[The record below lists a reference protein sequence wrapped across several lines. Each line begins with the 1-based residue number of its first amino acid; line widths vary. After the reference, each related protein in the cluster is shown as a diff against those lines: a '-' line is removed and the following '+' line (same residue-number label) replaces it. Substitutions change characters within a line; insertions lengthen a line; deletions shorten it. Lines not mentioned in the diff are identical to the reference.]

1 MIFELNIQDFILIQ
15 NAAIEFD
22 EGLNI
27 LTGETGA
34 GKSMV
39 LGALNMVLGAQANK
53 DSIRIGAEKAV
64 IRASFQADAALNLLL
79 DEMALPVDD
88 SLLVISREINAK
100 GKSLSR
106 INGQIVTLN
115 QLKSVTDQLLSIHGQ
130 NEHQNLLERE
140 QQMLLLDAFGGSD
153 VLQTKQ
159 RVTLHYV
166 QLSKLKSELEQ
177 LLEKRDARSKQMD
190 FLDFQIQEIEQ
201 VKLKLDEDKLLEK
214 SFEYLSNLSYIKE
227 TLDMASNW
235 MKGDYGEGALGALSK
250 INGQFRKV
258 EGFNVQLD
266 QLSGRM
272 KELFFNMEDLS
283 GELAHTLDNMEMDSE
298 KFAQIEQ
305 RLDEINHLKSKYGK
319 SIEQILAY
327 LDEIRAERATYEVID
342 EHIQQLKKELE
353 IANKAYQQDALI
365 LTKLRKEA
373 GVKFEKALESEL
385 KDLNMKT
392 TTFKIK
398 IDDSNTP
405 QAHGMDLVEFLIS
418 TNVGQPFRPLK
429 KVVSGGELSRIM
441 LGIKVVLGKL
451 DDVPTLVFDEVDAG
465 ISGITANIVGEK
477 LAKLAKSCQILCIT
491 HLPQI
496 AVYADHHFL
505 IDKTNDTQS
514 TETTLRKISGK
525 DVQGEISRLVGGV
538 SVTASTAQHAQEML
552 ENAHKLKNTFR
563 G

>member
-64 IRASFQADAALNLLL
+64 IRASFQADAAINLLL

-140 QQMLLLDAFGGSD
+140 QQMLLLDAFGGSE
-153 VLQTKQ
+153 VLQTKHM
-159 RVTLHYV
+159 VTLHYV

-235 MKGDYGEGALGALSK
+235 MKGDYGDGALGALSK

-266 QLSGRM
+266 QLSDRM

-392 TTFKIK
+392 TTFKIQ
-398 IDDSNTP
+398 IDNSNTP
-405 QAHGMDLVEFLIS
+405 HAHGVDLVEFLIS
-418 TNVGQPFRPLK
+418 TNIGQPFRPLK

-441 LGIKVVLGKL
+441 LGIKVVLGQL

-552 ENAHKLKNTFR
+552 ENAHKLKNTF
-563 G
+563 

>member
-64 IRASFQADAALNLLL
+64 IRASFQTDTAINLML

-106 INGQIVTLN
+106 INGQIVTLS

-140 QQMLLLDAFGGSD
+140 QQMLLLDAFGGD
-153 VLQTKQ
+153 AVLQTKQ
-159 RVTLHYV
+159 MVTRHYG

-177 LLEKRDARSKQMD
+177 LLEKSDARIKQMD

-201 VKLKLDEDKLLEK
+201 VKLKVDEDKLLEK

-227 TLDMASNW
+227 TLEMASDW
-235 MKGDYGEGALGALSK
+235 MKGDYGDGALGALSK
-250 INGQFRKV
+250 INGQFRKI

-283 GELAHTLDNMEMDSE
+283 GEMAHTLDNMEMDSE
-298 KFAQIEQ
+298 KFSQIEQ

-342 EHIQQLKKELE
+342 EHIQQLKQERE
-353 IANKAYQQDALI
+353 SAHIAYQKDALV

-392 TTFKIK
+392 TTFKIQ
-398 IDDSNTP
+398 IDHSSTP
-405 QAHGMDLVEFLIS
+405 HAHGVDLIEFLIS

-441 LGIKVVLGKL
+441 LGIKVVLGQL
-451 DDVPTLVFDEVDAG
+451 DEVPTLVFDEVDAG

-505 IDKTNDTQS
+505 IDKTNDAQS

-525 DVQGEISRLVGGV
+525 DVQGEIGRLVGGV
-538 SVTASTAQHAQEML
+538 SVTASTAQHANEML
-552 ENAHKLKNTFR
+552 NNAHKLKNTF
-563 G
+563 

>member
-64 IRASFQADAALNLLL
+64 IRASFQTDTAINLML

-106 INGQIVTLN
+106 INGQIVTLS

-140 QQMLLLDAFGGSD
+140 QQMLLLDAFGGD
-153 VLQTKQ
+153 AVLQTKQ
-159 RVTLHYV
+159 MVTRHYG

-177 LLEKRDARSKQMD
+177 LLEKSDARIKQMD

-201 VKLKLDEDKLLEK
+201 VKLKVDEDKLLEK

-227 TLDMASNW
+227 TLEMASDW
-235 MKGDYGEGALGALSK
+235 MKGDYGDGALGALSK
-250 INGQFRKV
+250 INGQFRRI

-283 GELAHTLDNMEMDSE
+283 GEMAHTLDNMEMDSE
-298 KFAQIEQ
+298 KFSQIEQ

-342 EHIQQLKKELE
+342 EHIQQLKQELE
-353 IANKAYQQDALI
+353 SAHIAYQKDALV

-392 TTFKIK
+392 TTFKIQ
-398 IDDSNTP
+398 IDHSSTP
-405 QAHGMDLVEFLIS
+405 HAHGVDLIEFLIS

-441 LGIKVVLGKL
+441 LGIKVVLGQL
-451 DDVPTLVFDEVDAG
+451 DEVPTLVFDEVDAG

-505 IDKTNDTQS
+505 IDKTNDAQS

-525 DVQGEISRLVGGV
+525 DVQGEIGRLVGGV
-538 SVTASTAQHAQEML
+538 SVTASTAQHANEML
-552 ENAHKLKNTFR
+552 NNAHKLKNTF
-563 G
+563 

>member
-64 IRASFQADAALNLLL
+64 IRASFQTDTAINLML

-106 INGQIVTLN
+106 INGQIVTLS

-140 QQMLLLDAFGGSD
+140 QQMLLLDAFGGD
-153 VLQTKQ
+153 AVLQTKQ
-159 RVTLHYV
+159 MVTRHYG

-177 LLEKRDARSKQMD
+177 LLEKSDARIKQMD

-201 VKLKLDEDKLLEK
+201 VKLKVDEDKLLEK

-227 TLDMASNW
+227 TLEMASDW
-235 MKGDYGEGALGALSK
+235 MKGDYGDGALGALSK
-250 INGQFRKV
+250 INGQFRKI

-283 GELAHTLDNMEMDSE
+283 GEMAHTLDNMEMDSE
-298 KFAQIEQ
+298 KFSQIEQ

-342 EHIQQLKKELE
+342 EHIQQLKQELE
-353 IANKAYQQDALI
+353 SAHIAYQKDALV

-392 TTFKIK
+392 TTFKIQ
-398 IDDSNTP
+398 IDHSSTP
-405 QAHGMDLVEFLIS
+405 HAHGVDLIEFLIS

-441 LGIKVVLGKL
+441 LGIKVVLGQL
-451 DDVPTLVFDEVDAG
+451 DEVPTLVFDEVDAG

-505 IDKTNDTQS
+505 IDKTNDAQS

-525 DVQGEISRLVGGV
+525 DVQGEIGRLVGGV
-538 SVTASTAQHAQEML
+538 SVTASTAQHANEML
-552 ENAHKLKNTFR
+552 NNAHKLKNTF
-563 G
+563 

>member
-1 MIFELNIQDFILIQ
+1 
-15 NAAIEFD
+15 
-22 EGLNI
+22 
-27 LTGETGA
+27 
-34 GKSMV
+34 
-39 LGALNMVLGAQANK
+39 MVLGAQANK

-64 IRASFQADAALNLLL
+64 IRASFQADAAINLLL

-140 QQMLLLDAFGGSD
+140 QQMLLLDAFGGSE
-153 VLQTKQ
+153 VLQTKHM
-159 RVTLHYV
+159 VTLHYV

-235 MKGDYGEGALGALSK
+235 MKGDYGDGALGALSK

-266 QLSGRM
+266 QLSDRM

-319 SIEQILAY
+319 SIEQILVY

-392 TTFKIK
+392 TTFKIQ
-398 IDDSNTP
+398 IDNSNTP
-405 QAHGMDLVEFLIS
+405 HAHGVDLVEFLIS
-418 TNVGQPFRPLK
+418 TNIGQPFRPLK

-441 LGIKVVLGKL
+441 LGIKVVLGQL

-552 ENAHKLKNTFR
+552 ENAHKLKNTF
-563 G
+563 

>member
-15 NAAIEFD
+15 NVAIEFD

-53 DSIRIGAEKAV
+53 DSIRIGADKAV
-64 IRASFQADAALNLLL
+64 IRASFQSDNALNMLL
-79 DEMALPVDD
+79 DEMALPVDE
-88 SLLVISREINAK
+88 SLLVISREINSK

-130 NEHQNLLERE
+130 NEHQHLLEKE
-140 QQMLLLDAFGGSD
+140 QQMLLLDAFGGQE
-153 VLQTKQ
+153 VLATKQ
-159 RVTLHYV
+159 RVMQHYAL
-166 QLSKLKSELEQ
+166 LSTIKSDLEQ
-177 LLEKRDARSKQMD
+177 LMGKRDARSKQMD

-201 VKLKLDEDKLLEK
+201 VKLKKDEDIELEK
-214 SFEYLSNLSYIKE
+214 SFEYLSNLSYIKD
-227 TLDMASNW
+227 TLEMASNW
-235 MKGDYGEGALGALSK
+235 MKGEYGEGALGVVSK

-258 EGFNVQLD
+258 EGFNAELD
-266 QLSGRM
+266 QLSSRM
-272 KELFFNMEDLS
+272 KELYFNMEDLS
-283 GELAHTLDNMEMDSE
+283 GELAHMLDKMEMDAE
-298 KFAQIEQ
+298 KLAQVEQ

-319 SIEQILAY
+319 SIEQILLY
-327 LDEIRAERATYEVID
+327 LDDIRAERASYEAID
-342 EHIQQLKKELE
+342 EHIDQLKQRLQVAKDTYH
-353 IANKAYQQDALI
+353 KDAAVLSG
-365 LTKLRKEA
+365 LRKAA

-392 TTFKIK
+392 TTFKIQ
-398 IDDSNTP
+398 IDAWETPHSN
-405 QAHGMDLVEFLIS
+405 GMDTVEFLIS
-418 TNVGQPFRPLK
+418 TNIGQPFRPLK

-441 LGIKVVLGKL
+441 LGIKVVLGQL
-451 DDVPTLVFDEVDAG
+451 DEVPTLVFDEVDAG

-477 LAKLAKSCQILCIT
+477 LAKLAKTCQILCIT

-505 IDKTNDTQS
+505 IDKTNDAQS
-514 TETTLRKISGK
+514 TETTLRKIST
-525 DVQGEISRLVGGV
+525 QEIEGEISRLVGGV
-538 SVTASTAQHAQEML
+538 SVTESTAQHAKEML
-552 ENAHKLKNTFR
+552 RNASEMKNTF
-563 G
+563 